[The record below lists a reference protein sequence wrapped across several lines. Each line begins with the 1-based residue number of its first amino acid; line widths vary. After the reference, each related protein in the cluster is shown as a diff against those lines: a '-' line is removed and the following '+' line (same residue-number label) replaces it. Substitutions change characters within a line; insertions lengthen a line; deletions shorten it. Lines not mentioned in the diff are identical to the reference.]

1 MLKIKVEIK
10 VPSQRDYK
18 RMIWELREAVK
29 FAMIEA
35 VRKELLLAEKPE
47 HSQKAVT
54 IEIGGKVLPE
64 NCHISPIVWVLRR
77 DGWISDRSGI
87 TIIPGEYEGVT
98 ISL

>member
-29 FAMIEA
+29 FSMIEA
-35 VRKELLLAEKPE
+35 VRKELLISDKPE
-47 HSQKAVT
+47 QSQNAVT

-77 DGWISDRSGI
+77 DGWISELAAI
-87 TIIPGEYEGVT
+87 TITPGQYDGVA
-98 ISL
+98 ISI

>member
-1 MLKIKVEIK
+1 MLKVKVEIK

-35 VRKELLLAEKPE
+35 TRKELLLSEKPAE
-47 HSQKAVT
+47 AQQSVT
-54 IEIGGKVLPE
+54 IEIGGRAFPE
-64 NCHISPIVWVLRR
+64 NCHISPIIWVLRR
-77 DGWISDRSGI
+77 DGWISDRSAI
-87 TIIPGEYEGVT
+87 TLVPAEAEGVT